1 MFSLEGY
8 RATIDIFN
16 MNVIHHRKCKYQ
28 KLSHVMIVNISQ
40 RHKENIHQLS
50 LKPLIPIL
58 LVHVSYFNLHYGLI
72 KFSKLMFEGVESNP
86 RPWNFTIGK
95 DVRASRHQCYSH

>member
-1 MFSLEGY
+1 
-8 RATIDIFN
+8 
-16 MNVIHHRKCKYQ
+16 
-28 KLSHVMIVNISQ
+28 MIVNISQ

-50 LKPLIPIL
+50 LKPLKPIL
-58 LVHVSYFNLHYGLI
+58 LVHVAYFNLHYGLI

-95 DVRASRHQCYSH
+95 DVRASRHQRYSH